1 MKKRPCWVEIDQKAV
16 AENFR
21 FLQTLVAQDV
31 EILAMIKANAYGHG
45 LAECVPPLLAA
56 GARWLGVT
64 SVDEGLELRA
74 LAPDA
79 RILAA
84 SGLFF
89 GQAEAAIAARI
100 TVSAWE
106 EWQLEE
112 LHQAA
117 VKANLRPGS
126 LPVHLEIDTG
136 MSRQGVSPELLA
148 SEAGRQLLRH
158 FAASSPLRLE
168 GVMSHL
174 YGADEADGA
183 ANEHQLALLRLALE
197 ALNNAGI
204 YADWLTVGASAALLA
219 GTGNQIQ
226 ALAASFGMRAML
238 RPGLALFGIVPPY
251 LPDFAEGTKPLS
263 LIASLANLRP
273 VLAWK
278 TRIVALREIPAGASI
293 GYNGTFVAS
302 EPMRLALVP
311 AGYADGVDRHLGNNF
326 AVLVRGERAPL
337 VGRVSMDQSILDVTD
352 IAGVEVGDEVV
363 LLGRQ
368 GADQITA
375 QEHADATTTIS
386 WEVFTRIAPRVYR
399 TAV

>member
-1 MKKRPCWVEIDQKAV
+1 MTKRPCWVEIDQKAV
-16 AENFR
+16 ADNFR

-64 SVDEGLELRA
+64 SVDEGIELRA
-74 LAPDA
+74 LAPEA

-106 EWQLEE
+106 EWQLAE

-117 VKANLRPGS
+117 LKANLPPAS

-136 MSRQGVSPELLA
+136 MSRQGVSPQMLA
-148 SEAGRQLLRH
+148 SEGGRDLLRH

-174 YGADEADGA
+174 YGADEADGQ
-183 ANEHQLALLRLALE
+183 ANQHQLNELRLAVQ

-226 ALAASFGMRAML
+226 NLAASFGMRAML
-238 RPGLALFGIVPPY
+238 RPGLALFGIVPPFA
-251 LPDFAEGTKPLS
+251 PDFAEGAKPLS
-263 LIASLANLRP
+263 LLASLANLRP

-278 TRIVALREIPAGASI
+278 TRVVALRQIPAGASI

-302 EPMRLALVP
+302 EPMRLALIP

-326 AVLVRGERAPL
+326 SLLVHGERAPL

-352 IAGVEVGDEVV
+352 IEGVQVGDEVV
-363 LLGRQ
+363 ILGQQ
-368 GADQITA
+368 GTATLTA
-375 QEHADATTTIS
+375 QEHANATGTIS
-386 WEVFTRIAPRVYR
+386 WEVFTRIGHRVYR
-399 TAV
+399 TAI